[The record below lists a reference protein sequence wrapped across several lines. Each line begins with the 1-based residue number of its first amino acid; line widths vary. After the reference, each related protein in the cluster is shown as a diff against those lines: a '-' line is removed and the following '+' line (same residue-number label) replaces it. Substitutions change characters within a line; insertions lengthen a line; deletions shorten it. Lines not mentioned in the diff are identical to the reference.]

1 MKPTIFYTLLLF
13 LHVPVIAQLSESV
26 QLPIIERP
34 DRQVYISHNGDD
46 NALGDSSSP
55 VSSFSRA
62 LSIISDQTTALSGN
76 LYSEI
81 VFLPGTYYFPAVQPA
96 SHFQQGNRTLHVSL
110 RGVGEVVLAGSD
122 TAKSSSTAMI
132 HLMGSKIYVKNIM
145 VDYSIGAGVRFGLNG
160 ATQTI
165 LSNDVL
171 IEDVTVRKSGSHGII
186 VGVGPVST
194 INPLQLL
201 PKQER
206 FHIKNCKVYESVNFN
221 VPQDQWGSGIK
232 TIHTRHTTIEG
243 CEVYQCEGEGIN
255 ADFAEWIDIRN
266 NIVHDTKAGIYL
278 DKAQNVMV
286 RNNLVY
292 FSGKRSAGFLMGL
305 EAFSFLVTQFFMR
318 NIFVYNNIFLNTPYA
333 ISLWQGTYGAFD
345 NGTFNNIRIMH
356 NTMIGK
362 QNVAQGLVTFSYSTV
377 LNQPASNT
385 SLSGIEISRNI
396 LSANPDSLAN
406 GNGYVTAPSGG
417 PHGTSGSYNLWQKM
431 PSRLFNSSTDG
442 ISNQLPFSE
451 SATMLSALRPST
463 SNPAFIFEVP
473 SISYITE
480 DFNGQSRGI
489 NTTNAGAFEWTEIS
503 SSNLSRSKS
512 MVKAY
517 PNPSSG
523 TFMLSWPEDVICE
536 KVTLRIFDASG
547 QNIRTERTTQLQ
559 SIRLDDAPSGMY
571 FILLKEDCGGRQF
584 ALSLQKI

>member
-1 MKPTIFYTLLLF
+1 MKSTSTLLF
-13 LHVPVIAQLSESV
+13 LLTLLSPAMAQLSEPI
-26 QLPIIERP
+26 QLPNIETP
-34 DRQVYISHNGDD
+34 DRQVYIAPNGDD
-46 NALGDSSSP
+46 TASGDSLSP
-55 VSSFSRA
+55 VASFTRA
-62 LSIISDQTTALSGN
+62 LSIVSEQTTGLSGN

-81 VFLPGTYYFPAVQPA
+81 VFYPGIYYFPAAQPT
-96 SHFQQGNRTLHVSL
+96 SHFQQGSRSLHVSV
-110 RGVGEVVLAGSD
+110 RGIGEVILAGSD
-122 TAKSSSTAMI
+122 TANASSTAMI

-145 VDYSIGAGVRFGLNG
+145 VDYSIGAGVRFGSNG

-171 IEDVTVRKSGSHGII
+171 IEDVTVKMSGSHGII

-221 VPQDQWGSGIK
+221 TPQDQWGSGIK

-243 CEVYQCEGEGIN
+243 CEVYQCEGEGID

-266 NIVHDTKAGIYL
+266 NIVYDTKSGIYL

-292 FSGKRSAGFLMGL
+292 FSEKRSAGFLMGL

-318 NIFVYNNIFLNTPYA
+318 NIFVYNNIFLNTPFA
-333 ISLWQGTYGAFD
+333 VSLWQGTYGALD
-345 NGTFNNIRIMH
+345 NGTFNNIRVMH

-362 QNVAQGLVTFSYSTV
+362 QSAAQGLVTFSYSTV

-396 LSANPDSLAN
+396 LSADPDSLAN

-417 PHGTSGSYNLWQKM
+417 PHGTTASYNLWQKT
-431 PSRLFNSSTDG
+431 PSRLFNSGTDG
-442 ISNQLPFSE
+442 ISAQLPFSE
-451 SATMLSALRPST
+451 SATNLSALRPS
-463 SNPAFIFEVP
+463 SANPAFIFEVP
-473 SISYITE
+473 SVAYITQ
-480 DFNGQSRGI
+480 DFNGQARGSI
-489 NTTNAGAFEWTEIS
+489 TTNAGAFEWTDIS
-503 SSNLSRSKS
+503 SSGFSRSEP
-512 MVKAY
+512 MVTAY

-523 TFMLSWPEDVICE
+523 IFMLRWTEDDYCE
-536 KVTLRIFDASG
+536 KVTMRIFDASG
-547 QNIRTERTTQLQ
+547 QNIRTERMTQLQ
-559 SIRLDDAPSGMY
+559 SIRLDDVPSGMY

-584 ALSLQKI
+584 ALSLQKM

>member
-1 MKPTIFYTLLLF
+1 M
-13 LHVPVIAQLSESV
+13 
-26 QLPIIERP
+26 
-34 DRQVYISHNGDD
+34 
-46 NALGDSSSP
+46 
-55 VSSFSRA
+55 
-62 LSIISDQTTALSGN
+62 SG
-76 LYSEI
+76 
-81 VFLPGTYYFPAVQPA
+81 
-96 SHFQQGNRTLHVSL
+96 
-110 RGVGEVVLAGSD
+110 
-122 TAKSSSTAMI
+122 STAMI

-145 VDYSIGAGVRFGLNG
+145 VDYSIGAGVRFGSNG

-171 IEDVTVRKSGSHGII
+171 IEDVTVKMSGSHGII

-221 VPQDQWGSGIK
+221 TPQDQWGSGIK

-243 CEVYQCEGEGIN
+243 CEVYQCEGEGID

-266 NIVHDTKAGIYL
+266 NIVYDTKAGIYL

-292 FSGKRSAGFLMGL
+292 FSEKRSAGFLMGL

-318 NIFVYNNIFLNTPYA
+318 NIFVYNNIFLNTPFA
-333 ISLWQGTYGAFD
+333 VSLWQGTYGALD
-345 NGTFNNIRIMH
+345 NGTFNNIRVMH

-362 QNVAQGLVTFSYSTV
+362 QSAAQGLVTFSYSTV

-396 LSANPDSLAN
+396 LSADPDSLAN

-417 PHGTSGSYNLWQKM
+417 PHGTTASYNLWQKT
-431 PSRLFNSSTDG
+431 PSRLFNSGTDG
-442 ISNQLPFSE
+442 ISAQLPFSE
-451 SATMLSALRPST
+451 SANNLSALRPS
-463 SNPAFIFEVP
+463 SANPAFIFEVP
-473 SISYITE
+473 SVAYITQ
-480 DFNGQSRGI
+480 DFNGQARGSI
-489 NTTNAGAFEWTEIS
+489 TTNAGAFEWTDIS
-503 SSNLSRSKS
+503 SSGFSRSEP
-512 MVKAY
+512 MVTAY

-523 TFMLSWPEDVICE
+523 IFMLRWTEDDYCE
-536 KVTLRIFDASG
+536 KVTMRIFDASG
-547 QNIRTERTTQLQ
+547 QNIRTERMTQLQ
-559 SIRLDDAPSGMY
+559 SIRLDDVPSGMY
-571 FILLKEDCGGRQF
+571 FILLKEDCSGRQF